1 MHHRPHLGN
10 GYRLSAASITTA
22 ANTDATTCPSAAV
35 SALLLVLLLLL
46 PPLLDGGWAT
56 DRRSLTKTAK
66 LPPCAHSFDAILGH
80 VAV

>member
-35 SALLLVLLLLL
+35 SALLLLLLLL
-46 PPLLDGGWAT
+46 ATTVGRRMGDGQTVAHENCKAST
-56 DRRSLTKTAK
+56 LRSL
-66 LPPCAHSFDAILGH
+66 F
-80 VAV
+80 